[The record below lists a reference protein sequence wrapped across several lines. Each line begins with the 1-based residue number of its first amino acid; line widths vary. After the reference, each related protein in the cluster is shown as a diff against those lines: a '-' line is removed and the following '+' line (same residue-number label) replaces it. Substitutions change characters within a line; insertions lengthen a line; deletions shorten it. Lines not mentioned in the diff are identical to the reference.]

1 MGLKLADVA
10 QQLPRIAGRI
20 QEEQQMRLIQLDSAM
35 SHIGGSDPD
44 FQGYNPPSS
53 PVDYTVIATDGSQID
68 LDRNIS
74 TSCYLIN
81 VGWAII
87 SYRPEP
93 GASLDKQAEVHLAY
107 EASLDHPESDA
118 EHQEARDKLNI
129 RLIRSLGEFQRLAE
143 LVAARDPSHLCLAM
157 VDGPL
162 VLWGAAGASDQ
173 DRQGKHYYDGIVAA
187 MENIHRCAQDGPL
200 TLVGYT
206 SYPGYRDVIRKMRMA
221 ETELLVD
228 RHIFDRLLS
237 PGQRS
242 RPFKVERSWGPEHE
256 VYFFYLKTDD
266 EIARIELP
274 AWVAE
279 DSDLLAL
286 AHAAILDQCIRGH
299 GYPVALQEAHEQA
312 VVTVADRQNFWDM
325 VETALNRKAMPVS
338 SSAKS
343 RSKRSRWL

>member
-10 QQLPRIAGRI
+10 QQLPSIAGRI
-20 QEEQQMRLIQLDSAM
+20 QEEQGMRRTQLDRAM
-35 SHIGGSDPD
+35 SHIREGDPD
-44 FQGYNPPSS
+44 FQGFSPPSS
-53 PVDYTVIATDGSQID
+53 PAEYTVIATDGSQID
-68 LDRNIS
+68 LDRNVS
-74 TSCYLIN
+74 AGCYLIN

-87 SYRPEP
+87 SYGTEP
-93 GASLDKQAEVHLAY
+93 GASLDKRADIRLAN
-107 EASLDHPESDA
+107 EGSLGHQEGDD

-129 RLIRSLGEFQRLAE
+129 GLIRSLGEFQRLAE

-187 MENIHRCAQDGPL
+187 MESIHRCAQAAPL

-206 SYPGYRDVIRKMRMA
+206 SYPGYRDVVRNMRFA
-221 ETELLVD
+221 EIELLMD
-228 RHIFDRLLS
+228 RHIFERVLG

-242 RPFKVERSWGPEHE
+242 RPFKVESGWGPEHE
-256 VYFFYLKTDD
+256 IYFFYLKTDD

-279 DSDLLAL
+279 DSELLAL
-286 AHAAILDQCIRGH
+286 AHAAILDQCGRGH

-312 VVTVADRQNFWDM
+312 VVTAADRQNFWDM
-325 VETALNRKAMPVS
+325 VEAALNRRAMPVS